1 MNKNKIYF
9 GSMLLLLL
17 VIAVWA
23 FYGLFHTG
31 KKEEVH
37 KVSVIVNNSSSDRW
51 IPMRA
56 GLLQAASDYGIDL
69 NFVSAGVFQTAEE
82 EIALMNRELENGAE
96 GILVQMISSEE
107 QTEELAEISART
119 ALMLLETD
127 VMPEDVYAFA
137 GVDNAALGAA
147 LAEAIRSDF
156 GDDLAGKTIGVLCGS
171 QKQAAMRQR
180 LEGFT
185 ESISDTKAVIEWII
199 DGTYDGKSGGD
210 AMQRAGQVD
219 IVAALE
225 NDETERMIDMLETK
239 AREGLYGVGCS
250 EKTVY
255 YLDKGVLRALVVPN
269 EFHMGYQSMKA
280 IANQLCYRL
289 AKAENCETE
298 YLVVTRENLYEE
310 NNQKVLFP
318 IVQ

>member
-1 MNKNKIYF
+1 MNKNKLYF
-9 GSMLLLLL
+9 GSMLLLLF

-23 FYGLFHTG
+23 FYGLFHIG

-37 KVSVIVNNSSSDRW
+37 RVSVIVNNSSSDRW

-56 GLLQAASDYGIDL
+56 GLLQAASDYDIDL
-69 NFVSAGVFQTAEE
+69 NFVSAGAFQTAEE
-82 EIALMNRELENGAE
+82 EIAIINRELENGAE
-96 GILVQMISSEE
+96 GILVQMVSSDE
-107 QTEELAEISART
+107 QTGELAEIVART

-137 GVDNAALGAA
+137 GVNNAAVGAA
-147 LAEAIRSDF
+147 LAEAIRTDF
-156 GDDLAGKTIGVLCGS
+156 GDDLTGKTIGVLCGN

-180 LEGFT
+180 LKGFT
-185 ESISDTKAVIEWII
+185 EGISETKAAVTWMI
-199 DGTYDGKSGGD
+199 DGTYDAKSGGD
-210 AMQRAGQVD
+210 AIQRAGQVD
-219 IVAALE
+219 IIAALE
-225 NDETERMIDMLETK
+225 NDETERMIDMPAGK
-239 AREGLYGVGCS
+239 ARAGLYGVGCS

-255 YLDKGVLRALVVPN
+255 YLDKGVLHALVVPN
-269 EFHMGYQSMKA
+269 EFHMGYQSMEALAK
-280 IANQLCYRL
+280 QLCYRL
-289 AKAENCETE
+289 TKAENCETE